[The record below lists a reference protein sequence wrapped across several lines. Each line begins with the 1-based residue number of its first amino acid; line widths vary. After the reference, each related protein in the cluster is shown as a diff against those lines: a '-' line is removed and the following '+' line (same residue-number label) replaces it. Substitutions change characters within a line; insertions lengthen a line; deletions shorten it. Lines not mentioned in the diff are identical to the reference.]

1 MRIRWA
7 SSSHLEIA
15 SSNIANRPSPIPN
28 TTPAFAAQK
37 KLTRHG
43 RELKRARTLSRAELH
58 HSVIMAKNAA
68 VKKEKA
74 KVTKNHKANAGVG
87 YSYVY
92 VGNIDPIIGKEDLEA
107 FFKSCGPVS
116 CIQIRCSRGQAINK
130 GVAVPVGVR
139 TKRDRQY
146 ATVEFSDSKAVQK
159 AVQKNG
165 DKLKG
170 CRLVVSVSPGDLPE
184 VRDILK
190 FREAK
195 RLGLPNLYNLGD
207 EPSRPIQIE
216 PTEQVIV
223 TPHSDRH
230 RFMGVSFAKCIA

>member
-130 GVAVPVGVR
+130 
-139 TKRDRQY
+139 
-146 ATVEFSDSKAVQK
+146 EFSDSKAVQK